1 MTEAA
6 LRRVRVWDRP
16 TRLVH
21 WSLLLLV
28 ALSWWTAAN
37 DHLTWHVLSGLF
49 ILGLTLFRLIWGVLG
64 SETARFASFLR
75 GPRTVLAYAA
85 TLFDRVRPSAI
96 RVGHNPLGG
105 WSAMLLLLLLLIQ
118 ACFGLFSVDIDGF
131 DAGPLA
137 ALISFENARWAA
149 HWHHRIFTLLLAL
162 IALHVAAVAFYLA
175 VRHDNLVAP
184 MLSGDKAVPATI
196 TAPRQGT
203 DRLAALCALAAGA
216 VVVVVSRL
224 PQILR

>member
-149 HWHHRIFTLLLAL
+149 HWHHR
-162 IALHVAAVAFYLA
+162 
-175 VRHDNLVAP
+175 
-184 MLSGDKAVPATI
+184 MSGDKAVPATI